1 MKTRKIAELGMLVAT
16 AFILSYLES
25 LLPVFFGIP
34 GIKPGLSNLVVM
46 ISLYRDS
53 TKTAVGIAL
62 VRILLAGLT
71 FGNLSSMMYSL
82 AGGILSLLV
91 MLLLKRTEKF
101 SIYGV
106 SMAGGVSHNIGQIL
120 LAGWLLQARLLV
132 YYLPFL
138 LVAGTAAGLVIGFIS
153 ARLLERLPK
162 DMG

>member
-1 MKTRKIAELGMLVAT
+1 MLVAT

-46 ISLYRDS
+46 IALYRDS

-91 MLLLKRTEKF
+91 MIVLKRTERF

-106 SMAGGVSHNIGQIL
+106 SMAGGVCHNIGQIL
-120 LAGWLLQARLLV
+120 LAGWLLQTSLLI

-138 LVAGTAAGLVIGFIS
+138 LVAGTVAGLVVGFIS

-162 DMG
+162 DPVS